1 MAKVDEL
8 REKYP
13 QITKATFTKILNGDR
28 TQTKK
33 YMEYM
38 LKVWA
43 FKMEGRQTIPSVDAL
58 IKEVKRFD
66 ELLPYNQHTKDIYD
80 RQLLIFD
87 DLRNLNNELSEIK
100 DEKFFNKEE
109 HANIIFEDDNYIFV
123 EPKTHKGSLKYGAN
137 TRWCTAA
144 KSNPQTF
151 NNYVKRSCLVYL
163 IDKKNSKGAASK
175 LAFLNEHNGSLSG
188 EIVIYNQ
195 NDNPISENVLL
206 SSGWPTQ
213 LIAEFIFKYRIH
225 HLNWKQTKNSR
236 DEVNKIV
243 TVMKTLD
250 LTSLSRHMEILKN
263 VGSSEFDG
271 INTIIGDFVKKIQN
285 SVEKIKI

>member
-13 QITKATFTKILNGDR
+13 QITKATFTKIVNGDK

-38 LKVWA
+38 LKVWV
-43 FKMEGRQTIPSVDAL
+43 FKMEGRQTISSVDVL

-80 RQLLIFD
+80 RQLLVFD
-87 DLRNLNNELSEIK
+87 DLRKLNDELSMIK
-100 DEKFFNKEE
+100 EDKSFNKEE

-137 TRWCTAA
+137 TRWCTAS

-163 IDKKNSKGAASK
+163 IDKKNSKGVASK
-175 LAFLNEHNGSLSG
+175 LAFLNEYNSPLSG
-188 EIVIYNQ
+188 EISIYNQ
-195 NDNPISENVLL
+195 NDSCISENVLL

-213 LIAEFIFKYRIH
+213 LIAEFILKYRIH

-236 DEVNKIV
+236 DEVNRIV
-243 TVMKTLD
+243 NVMKTLD
-250 LTSLSRHMEILKN
+250 LTSLSGHMEILKN
-263 VGSSEFDG
+263 AGSSEFDG
-271 INTIIGDFVKKIQN
+271 VNAIISDFVKKIQN